1 MARCSIRSKQNGT
14 IRLHEERQQSFS
26 RHSCTYTYWL
36 MVPVT
41 MKMSLSVFADSGF
54 RLKKIRCITSIMHP
68 ERTFFE
74 ISCIVLVP
82 KLTIRGCDLA
92 ITYLPLIFLPI
103 LSICHPVIP
112 LEGESKTSLHD
123 HVTSYTESRF
133 QAPFSV
139 YSVTFPSI
147 RSMTGN
153 NHTSKLIQTQAIW
166 ELLNCFL
173 LFQNKKKWYK
183 GHLTQSFLD
192 QYFRDWQTVNE
203 KFLCD
208 IFQHMEFKNSQCY
221 RCIHV
226 DSCS

>member
-36 MVPVT
+36 MV
-41 MKMSLSVFADSGF
+41 
-54 RLKKIRCITSIMHP
+54 C
-68 ERTFFE
+68 
-74 ISCIVLVP
+74 
-82 KLTIRGCDLA
+82 CDLA
-92 ITYLPLIFLPI
+92 NISHTYRWFFLPI

-112 LEGESKTSLHD
+112 LEGEPKTSLHD
-123 HVTSYTESRF
+123 HVTSHTESRL

-139 YSVTFPSI
+139 YSVKFSST

-173 LFQNKKKWYK
+173 LFQNKKKWHK
-183 GHLTQSFLD
+183 DHLTQSFLD

-208 IFQHMEFKNSQCY
+208 IFQQMEFKNSQCY